1 MKDNVDIIVDKIK
14 NSRKC
19 GIIINTLD
27 NKQVD
32 EMKKEIEKR
41 LNFSSICCYSLKRD
55 EVLKYGRYPLNIV
68 ESLFQSAETN
78 FLFDKTIIFLDGI
91 QKLAN
96 KDVNIKKY
104 DSMSKLMNFEDKNS
118 FLNLVDNL
126 KANTNVFLIMQSDI
140 DEENLSDEF
149 LVRFDFLKETK
160 TLDELLDEGRTFK
173 EINKTFKDISER

>member
-1 MKDNVDIIVDKIK
+1 MKDNIDIIVDKIK

-32 EMKKEIEKR
+32 EMKKEIEEK
-41 LNFSSICCYSLKRD
+41 LNPLSICCYSLKRD
-55 EVLKYGRYPLNIV
+55 EVLKYSRYPLNIV

-78 FLFDKTIIFLDGI
+78 FLFDKTIIFLDSI
-91 QKLAN
+91 QKIAN

-104 DSMSKLMNFEDKNS
+104 DSMSKLMNFEDKNN

-126 KANTNVFLIMQSDI
+126 KANANVFLIMQSNI

-149 LVRFDFLKETK
+149 LARFDFLKETK
-160 TLDELLDEGRTFK
+160 SLDELLNESKSFK
-173 EINKTFKDISER
+173 EINDVYKENFSR